1 MKRVGGGFM
10 SKKRLNSKKKGM
22 RREREARKIAEKEG
36 YYVCPAK
43 GSLGLWDFVAIP
55 KDKNILHGL
64 PRVIQVASNKIYGEK
79 REKLAAFE
87 IVAEKEVW
95 VKRDYRE
102 WIRLRWNSTIQKWE
116 LI

>member
-1 MKRVGGGFM
+1 M

-55 KDKNILHGL
+55 KDENILHGL
-64 PRVIQVASNKIYGEK
+64 PRVVQVGSNKIYGEK
-79 REKLAAFE
+79 REKLASFE
-87 IVAEKEVW
+87 IVAEKEIW
-95 VKRDYRE
+95 VKQDYKPWLR
-102 WIRLRWNSTIQKWE
+102 IRWNDIFKSWE
-116 LI
+116 VIEA